1 MLLQA
6 SALVMSQTDCC
17 SRSNSCCISVSDSG
31 GLSDPRLRVPRYAMA
46 AKSKEQ
52 WCYGSDDNKPN
63 GNGIREIGG
72 CNEEVECRIGGHESA
87 GNCPL
92 DLSVPRRGFI
102 RSLSRSSIIIT
113 LRCLALAPFSVSCYL
128 STPLPLSWV
137 ARLLGGRGCTVV
149 ASLCVGVSQTIVFG
163 NRGIYRSSV
172 LCAYCYLLL
181 SSSLPVCD
189 CNRGWMFVGNGSLV
203 DELL

>member
-6 SALVMSQTDCC
+6 SALTSALVMSQTDCC

-102 RSLSRSSIIIT
+102 RSLSLLHHHHLTLSRS
-113 LRCLALAPFSVSCYL
+113 R
-128 STPLPLSWV
+128 
-137 ARLLGGRGCTVV
+137 
-149 ASLCVGVSQTIVFG
+149 
-163 NRGIYRSSV
+163 SV
-172 LCAYCYLLL
+172 LCLLL
-181 SSSLPVCD
+181 SVNASAIVVGSSIAW
-189 CNRGWMFVGNGSLV
+189 R
-203 DELL
+203 